1 MTRALTRERELM
13 FVSHLRG
20 VTQGAIAGAGLAVH
34 RTLQHHDCGSSWPWA
49 ISLALFLSLFL
60 SRLLF
65 CLVDSGGWFYGM
77 KMVPGTHSSTIPTN
91 LPKYPST

>member
-1 MTRALTRERELM
+1 M

-49 ISLALFLSLFL
+49 ISPAFFSLFFL
-60 SRLLF
+60 SRLLV
-65 CLVDSGGWFYGM
+65 CLGYSGG
-77 KMVPGTHSSTIPTN
+77 ST
-91 LPKYPST
+91 